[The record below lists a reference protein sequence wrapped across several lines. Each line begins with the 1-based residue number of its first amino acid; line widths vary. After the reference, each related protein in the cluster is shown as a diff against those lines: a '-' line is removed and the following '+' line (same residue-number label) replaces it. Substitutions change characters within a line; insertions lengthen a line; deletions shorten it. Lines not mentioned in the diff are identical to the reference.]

1 MGVNDVKNQKGFS
14 LIELLAVIL
23 ISTSVIVPLIFSLS
37 SNFDTNVRLINKSV
51 ATTVTTSALQGFQD
65 MYYQD
70 IEIVLE
76 TSSEP
81 FIIFNADNGCDLLRT
96 ASVQPRNSFN
106 IYTNNQGVCDQI
118 FDIQSINRSFSSEE
132 FMVVV
137 FPYRVE
143 DISSYQASVNQA
155 YSDGRIPLEVRDTML
170 DVIEGESLSILRIVT
185 WVQYGDDASQNVTRS
200 GLLSPE
206 VEVEEE

>member
-1 MGVNDVKNQKGFS
+1 MKNQKGFS

>member
-1 MGVNDVKNQKGFS
+1 MKNQKGFS

-37 SNFDTNVRLINKSV
+37 GNFETNVRLINKSV
-51 ATTVTTSALQGFQD
+51 ATTVTTTALQGFQD

-76 TSSEP
+76 TSPEP
-81 FIIFNADNGCDLLRT
+81 FLIFTADSGCDLLRT
-96 ASVQPRNSFN
+96 SSVQPRNSFN
-106 IYTNNQGVCDQI
+106 IYTNNLGVCNQI
-118 FDIQSINRSFSSEE
+118 FEIQSINRSFTSDE

-137 FPYRVE
+137 YPYRTP
-143 DISSYQASVNQA
+143 DLASYQASVNQA
-155 YSDGRIPLEVRDTML
+155 FTEGRIPVEVRDAML
-170 DVIEGESLSILRIVT
+170 ETLQGDTISILRVVT
-185 WVQYGDDASQNVTRS
+185 WVQYADDASQNITRT

-206 VEVEEE
+206 VEVEPE